1 MELQTSN
8 RPSQSAIGFRVK
20 SGWAAAVLV
29 VGPVQSPRILDQ
41 AIVELSDPA
50 VPESRQPHHAGT
62 GALETDAAKVA
73 RRVRVVRD
81 CTHESVTKLL
91 RNYRN
96 KDCKV
101 GKAALAVGSIV
112 DPDTITNHHIRAH
125 ALEGRLFRTALEEA
139 LSALGLRCSVVV
151 ERHAYGEAAEAL
163 ALTERELKEKL
174 SNLGHGQIKP
184 WRAEQKMAALVAW
197 MSLAAVSS

>member
-8 RPSQSAIGFRVK
+8 RPSQSAIGFRLK

-29 VGPVQSPRILDQ
+29 VGSVQSPRIFDQ

-62 GALETDAAKVA
+62 GALETDVAKVA
-73 RRVRVVRD
+73 QRLRIVRA
-81 CTHESVTKLL
+81 CTHESVSKLL
-91 RNYRN
+91 QTYRSM
-96 KDCKV
+96 DCRV
-101 GKAALAVGSIV
+101 CNAALAVGSIV

-125 ALEGRLFRTALEEA
+125 ALEGRLFRTVLEGT
-139 LSALGLRCSVVV
+139 LRSLGLQYSVVV
-151 ERHAYGEAAEAL
+151 ERHAYAEAAEAL

-174 SNLGHGQIKP
+174 SNLGRGQTKP
-184 WRAEQKMAALVAW
+184 WRAEQKVAALAAWMLMAAVLG
-197 MSLAAVSS
+197 